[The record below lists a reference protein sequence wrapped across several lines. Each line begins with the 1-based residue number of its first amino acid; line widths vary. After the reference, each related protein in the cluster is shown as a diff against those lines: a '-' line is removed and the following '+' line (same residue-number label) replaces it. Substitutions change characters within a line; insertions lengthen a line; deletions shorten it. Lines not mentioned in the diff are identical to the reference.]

1 MSILKILTYPD
12 PRLKQIS
19 KPVNLFDEEIREFI
33 SDLEETM
40 LASPGGVGIAAPQV
54 GRFQQIIIVDV
65 SSKPN
70 IKHHGK
76 MILINPRIVSQS
88 GKSIGK
94 EGCLSVPEYIGNVER
109 AKFITLTAK
118 DPFGRTQ
125 NFKMERYEARA
136 VLHEMDHLSGLLFLD
151 RLISRRDLFRRK
163 IQKDFYT
170 NIPKSE

>member
-1 MSILKILTYPD
+1 MALLKILTYPD

-19 KPVNLFDEEIREFI
+19 KPVNIFDEEIREFI
-33 SDLEETM
+33 SSLEETM
-40 LASPGGVGIAAPQV
+40 LASPGSVGIAAPQV

-65 SSKPN
+65 SGKPN

-76 MILINPRIVSQS
+76 MILINPQIVSQS
-88 GKSIGK
+88 GRSVGK

-118 DPFGRTQ
+118 DPFGQ
-125 NFKMERYEARA
+125 PQKYKMERYEARA
-136 VLHEMDHLSGLLFLD
+136 VLHEMDHLNGLLFLD

-163 IQKDFYT
+163 IQSDFHT
-170 NIPKSE
+170 SIHKLE